1 MESKQL
7 VEISEQHIK
16 KHSQNVYGTLV
27 EFQHRYQ
34 PQQTD
39 QSSRLRRNTLPGTSA
54 TGFVEQTQTIKLID
68 RISNITPDHPLLTDQ
83 QHHLMTVLHRGLAIA
98 TALIDEFSKLTGLKQ
113 LQEDNARGTLEN
125 SLQQKFKSLLQTSA
139 FISLHAFA
147 EFIEFKYAQAPK
159 RVSYPEL
166 ILDIQLSSPLASVK
180 HCLAQYYQLIDQ
192 YVKTDDD
199 LIGYS
204 VFFADTLLDELAR
217 FKGSLAN
224 VDNFQAYNFHV
235 VADDFNVNGLERQQ
249 QRQKSQ
255 ALTMTFKKPEEV
267 VGNAIAKYQAQKLA
281 KMLVCYDFKQQQN
294 PFAELGGFIFTFMGD
309 GKPGT
314 GKTTL
319 IQMLAGLL
327 HQYCEV
333 AGYPFYYENFG
344 PDNIDS
350 YQGKSGQN
358 AKQFIRNI
366 INPQVIG
373 FGTIDDID
381 QVAGKRGDKQSSA
394 GQQEVTAVLME
405 SFAGSGTRVLGN
417 CSFGLFSNYPE
428 NVDDALRQ
436 RASARFLIDG
446 PQTQADYIDILA
458 LLLGNNHDIPTGD
471 VELFASQ
478 QIQQLIQSNYEQHNL
493 PQEEKLLDVYQQT
506 VNQLGP
512 LDSLEKLGHYL
523 KNIQQADERF
533 TGRAIKNIT
542 DAVKVRSMDFDM
554 PDEWFAEPQLFLH
567 KPYDEKLQMIK
578 SLQQPITSA
587 MVLQEV
593 NRYADSEFRYA
604 ASSDDA
610 YIADRVRQL
619 TLEQQV
625 QQQFANQ
632 QLATN
637 K

>member
-1 MESKQL
+1 MDSKQL

-16 KHSQNVYGTLV
+16 KHSQNVHGTLV
-27 EFQHRYQ
+27 EFQHRFT
-34 PQQTD
+34 PKHD
-39 QSSRLRRNTLPGTSA
+39 ESSRLRRNTLPGTSA
-54 TGFVEQTQTIKLID
+54 SGFVEQTQTIKLID
-68 RISNITPDHPLLTDQ
+68 RIASITPDHPLLTDQ
-83 QHHLMTVLHRGLAIA
+83 QHHMVTVLHRGLAVA
-98 TALIDEFSKLTGLKQ
+98 TALVEEFGKLTGLKQ
-113 LQEDNARGTLEN
+113 LQEDNARGTLES

-139 FISLHAFA
+139 FIGLHTFA
-147 EFIEFKYAQAPK
+147 EFVEFKYAQAPK

-166 ILDIQLSSPLASVK
+166 ILDIQLNSPLSSVK
-180 HCLAQYYQLIDQ
+180 HCLAQYYQLIEQ
-192 YVKTDDD
+192 YVKTDED

-204 VFFADTLLDELAR
+204 VFFADTLLNELAR
-217 FKGSLAN
+217 FRGSLAN
-224 VDNFQAYNFHV
+224 IANFQAYNFHV

-249 QRQKSQ
+249 QQQQSQ

-267 VGNAIAKYQAQKLA
+267 IGNAIAKYQAQKLA

-309 GKPGT
+309 GNPGT

-319 IQMLAGLL
+319 IQMGAGLL
-327 HQYCEV
+327 HQYCDV

-366 INPQVIG
+366 TNPQVIG
-373 FGTIDDID
+373 FGTLDDID

-417 CSFGLFSNYPE
+417 CSFGMFSNYPE

-458 LLLGNNHDIPTGD
+458 LLLGNNHTIPTGD
-471 VELFASQ
+471 IELFATQ
-478 QIQQLIQSNYEQHNL
+478 QIQQLIQDNYEHHNQ
-493 PQEEKLLDVYQQT
+493 PQEDKLLDVYQRT
-506 VNQLGP
+506 INQLGP
-512 LDSLEKLGHYL
+512 LNSLEKLGHYL

-554 PDEWFAEPQLFLH
+554 PNEWFEEPPLFLH

-578 SLQQPITSA
+578 ALQQPISA
-587 MVLQEV
+587 EMLLQEI
-593 NRYADSEFRYA
+593 NRYGDSEFRYA

-610 YIADRVRQL
+610 YINDRVKQL

-625 QQQFANQ
+625 QQQFARKQ
-632 QLATN
+632 VEPE
-637 K
+637 